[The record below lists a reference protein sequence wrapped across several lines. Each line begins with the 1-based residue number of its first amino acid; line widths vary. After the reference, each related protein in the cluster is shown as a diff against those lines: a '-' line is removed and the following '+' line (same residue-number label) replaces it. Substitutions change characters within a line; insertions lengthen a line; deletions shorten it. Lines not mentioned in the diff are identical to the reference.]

1 MPANEMRKDYLLD
14 RWVVI
19 ATKRKRRPT
28 DFVKEIEEKRAGIC
42 PFCLGNEHMTPPAFL
57 VYLPFNDG
65 IKRERDQDAFRH
77 KNWLIRCVPNLYP
90 AFTPP
95 ENGENDELKE
105 GILSAQALG
114 HHEILIESPI
124 HEEHPSVARV
134 SQLIHI
140 INAYF
145 DRLKDL
151 STRPYVKYV
160 SIFRNHGLDAGASLS
175 HPHSQIISTPLTPRV
190 IEEELEASKNF
201 WTENEKC
208 VFCDIIRKEADGP
221 RFIWEN
227 KTFFVFAPWASV
239 HPFEF
244 WIFPKKHQSTLLNIV
259 NEETEALA
267 ETLRVCF
274 GGLRSLLNDPS
285 YNFGFHM
292 APTGGSQN
300 HYHWH
305 LEVYPRL
312 TVWAGFEKST
322 GMFINVISPED
333 AAASLKESVQAEEKE
348 GLVKV

>member
-28 DFVKEIEEKRAGIC
+28 DFVKETEKKRVGVC
-42 PFCLGNEHMTPPAFL
+42 PFCPDNEHMTPPAVL
-57 VYLPFNDG
+57 VYLPFDDG
-65 IKRERDQDAFRH
+65 IKRERDQNAFRH
-77 KNWLIRCVPNLYP
+77 KSWLISCVPNLYP

-95 ENGENDELKE
+95 ESEENYELKE
-105 GILSAQALG
+105 GSLSAQALG
-114 HHEILIESPI
+114 HHEILIESPS

-134 SQLIHI
+134 SQLIHV

-151 STRPYVKYV
+151 STEPYVKYV

-175 HPHSQIISTPLTPRV
+175 HPHSQIISTPLIPRV
-190 IEEELEASKNF
+190 VEEELKASKNF

-208 VFCDIIRKEADGP
+208 IFCDIMGKEADGP

-227 KTFFVFAPWASV
+227 ETFFVFAPWASV

-244 WIFPKKHQSTLLNIV
+244 WIFPKKHQSTLLNIRHK
-259 NEETEALA
+259 ETEALA
-267 ETLRVCF
+267 EALRVCF
-274 GGLRSLLNDPS
+274 GGLKSLLNDPS

-292 APTGGSQN
+292 APIGESLN
-300 HYHWH
+300 YYHWH

-312 TVWAGFEKST
+312 AIWAGFEKST
-322 GMFINVISPED
+322 GIFINVMSPED
-333 AAASLKESVQAEEKE
+333 AASSMKECVQAEEKCFR
-348 GLVKV
+348 LK